1 MNNKELNIALGKLF
15 NGIELDTHKVELGLV
30 DDIEKDFKQLN
41 DIMSEAEKLTKQ
53 RSRLKGK
60 GNTLS
65 KNIIKQ
71 GEKGIKQLED
81 LGMNAEAGFLRS
93 MVAYAN
99 NSLKSIK
106 ADFPF

>member
-1 MNNKELNIALGKLF
+1 MSYFKNLSEEKKRLNLKSEKLELSLI
-15 NGIELDTHKVELGLV
+15 

-53 RSRLKGK
+53 RSKLKGK

-81 LGMNAEAGFLRS
+81 LGMNAEAGFLKS

-106 ADFPF
+106 ANFTF